1 MGATVSEVSTS
12 EVIDDL
18 LDQLFAKISVPED
31 LPAPKR
37 AEATR
42 ILAATREDCER
53 ILQRKMR
60 LSSRIEGGE
69 VRCEIDFPGGDL
81 KERLA
86 LANRELETVYG
97 GEA

>member
-1 MGATVSEVSTS
+1 VSEISTS

-18 LDQLFAKISVPED
+18 LDQLFAKISVPES
-31 LPAPKR
+31 LPPESR
-37 AEATR
+37 AKATR

-69 VRCEIDFPGGDL
+69 VRCEIDFPGDDL
-81 KERLA
+81 KERLSM
-86 LANRELETVYG
+86 ANRELEAVYG